1 MKTEEIK
8 SLTLLQEKYTVE
20 KVEPG
25 KKLETLAI
33 SIDFEKHR
41 DFVFHPRLMLTY
53 GLYVPKANALLPLS
67 IQVWYELITTDTNFF
82 DDLAAPKVV
91 QLYSEMGE
99 EAARLLVNHF
109 EKMKHTNERIKDL
122 SIPIP
127 TKSSIIFA
135 LLSALRILSG
145 N

>member
-41 DFVFHPRLMLTY
+41 DSVFHPRLMLTY
-53 GLYVPKANALLPLS
+53 GLYVPKVNAMLPLS

-82 DDLAAPKVV
+82 NNLSTPKVV
-91 QLYSEMGE
+91 NLYSEMGE
-99 EAARLLVNHF
+99 EAGRLLVNHF
-109 EKMKHTNERIKDL
+109 EKMKHTNERLKDL
-122 SIPIP
+122 SIPVP
-127 TKSSIIFA
+127 TKEAITFA
-135 LLSALRILSG
+135 LLSALQILSG